1 MIRSFFSL
9 LLLTTL
15 LSTGLCQQPQGPG
28 FSSRETIA
36 QRLAEVRQELLG
48 LGKETGNSQELVL
61 LRHLETTLVQ
71 HREALD
77 YLDQV
82 KKQADGI
89 RDARNSWK
97 GLKNPPPY
105 SVQFADRL
113 RAQLHSLQR
122 QADAT
127 DSRLRII
134 SSAIDEANAQLSEHQ
149 RLARQLREDAASSG
163 STEAKQQAQ
172 SAARLEVLS
181 SRVAAETLARLQLR
195 HDADEIKQN
204 ALAEALEV
212 ATLEADAVK
221 GKVRFTKT
229 ELEEIQQKIAAE
241 RKDLLDLEQQ
251 ETGSASGHS
260 RQLTWKIDIL
270 NIERDFWNAAFLA
283 FNAKSSAGMDHAIGT
298 LQTLQAKAD
307 DWVELIRLQA
317 GAAIDEEIPTIGA
330 IASRDDIKRVVN
342 LQLKIRYV
350 LELLGNKKVS
360 VTGVLDQ
367 LADALSAFWGM
378 ELYLAEETNSVAGEK
393 VTTYSAVTLGK
404 ILRLVIILLIGW
416 FVLRFLARRLHA
428 FLLHRFGGDAGRADL
443 VRSWTF
449 GLGLTILLIY
459 GLNRVHI
466 PFTAFAFLGGTLA
479 IGIGFGAQTLLKN
492 FISGVI
498 LSLER
503 PFKVGDLVEVDN
515 IMGNIIRIGLR
526 ASVIRHF
533 DGTDTLVPNST
544 LLENRVSNWTF
555 ADNAMRGE
563 IEIGIAYGSPTRD
576 VSRTLLSAAESHGL
590 VLKKPPSSVRF
601 DSFADN
607 ALKFTLL
614 YWFDAKTVREE
625 ILSSDLRFMIDGAL
639 ASAGIVIAYPQRD
652 IHFDSQ
658 PLRVELSRRSN
669 RNGGET

>member
-1 MIRSFFSL
+1 MKAQNIRDFACGELSIEQATAQDHWKNIGQFAV
-9 LLLTTL
+9 LTVMHQL
-15 LSTGLCQQPQGPG
+15 RLVFEVPEQQFVGRRRRPPQAMVVE
-28 FSSRETIA
+28 RY
-36 QRLAEVRQELLG
+36 LG
-48 LGKETGNSQELVL
+48 L
-61 LRHLETTLVQ
+61 
-71 HREALD
+71 
-77 YLDQV
+77 
-82 KKQADGI
+82 
-89 RDARNSWK
+89 
-97 GLKNPPPY
+97 
-105 SVQFADRL
+105 
-113 RAQLHSLQR
+113 
-122 QADAT
+122 
-127 DSRLRII
+127 
-134 SSAIDEANAQLSEHQ
+134 
-149 RLARQLREDAASSG
+149 
-163 STEAKQQAQ
+163 
-172 SAARLEVLS
+172 
-181 SRVAAETLARLQLR
+181 
-195 HDADEIKQN
+195 
-204 ALAEALEV
+204 
-212 ATLEADAVK
+212 
-221 GKVRFTKT
+221 
-229 ELEEIQQKIAAE
+229 
-241 RKDLLDLEQQ
+241 
-251 ETGSASGHS
+251 
-260 RQLTWKIDIL
+260 
-270 NIERDFWNAAFLA
+270 
-283 FNAKSSAGMDHAIGT
+283 
-298 LQTLQAKAD
+298 
-307 DWVELIRLQA
+307 
-317 GAAIDEEIPTIGA
+317 GA

-367 LADALSAFWGM
+367 LADALSSFWGM

-563 IEIGIAYGSPTRD
+563 IEIGVAYGSPTRD

-590 VLKKPPSSVRF
+590 VLKKPPPSVRF

-639 ASAGIVIAYPQRD
+639 ASAGIVIAFPQRD

-669 RNGGET
+669 RNEDET